1 MASRITFKTDTEN
14 SIVCPNNLLWW
25 TFYPSIL
32 KEVNENLSN
41 STAARLFSTRRLLV
55 FSILLS
61 GSREL
66 RKG

>member
-14 SIVCPNNLLWW
+14 SIACPNNLLWW

-41 STAARLFSTRRLLV
+41 SSAARLFFVST
-55 FSILLS
+55 
-61 GSREL
+61 EL
-66 RKG
+66 AVQPAVDAAL